1 MNKKYN
7 YIGLAIIIIII
18 IVITF
23 YLNNLSQSSKNTPEL
38 LRIGTT
44 APNTSFL
51 LINGTM
57 QKISDYRGH
66 IVLIYLVATW
76 CSSCIVGTRALAKN
90 IDFFSNNNVTI
101 IELELYKDLGYHG
114 PDINKFINT
123 NVNNISERN
132 RIIRGY
138 ATYNMTKLYD
148 AKAYLD
154 LYYLINTNGKIV
166 YVNGA
171 PKETMNLL
179 KYAVNKINI
188 KH

>member
-7 YIGLAIIIIII
+7 YIGIAI
-18 IVITF
+18 IVIIILIAF
-23 YLNNLSQSSKNTPEL
+23 YLNSSSQSSKNNQEL
-38 LRIGTT
+38 LKIGST

-57 QKISDYRGH
+57 QKISDYKGH
-66 IVLIYLVATW
+66 IVLVYLVATW
-76 CSSCIVGTRALAKN
+76 CSSCIVGTQALAKN
-90 IDFFSNNNVTI
+90 IDFFSNKNVTI

-114 PDINKFINT
+114 PNINRFINT
-123 NVNNISERN
+123 SVNNISERN
-132 RIIRGY
+132 KIIGGY

-154 LYYLINTNGKIV
+154 LYYLINTKGKIV

-171 PKETMNLL
+171 PKETMGLL
-179 KYAVNKINI
+179 KNAVNKINI